1 MFTKEHV
8 KSKITYCGDK
18 VSEKHIKCTTEEE
31 FIKVVT
37 ARCLMIERKYWR
49 GEYLPN
55 QVYIGLN
62 INGSD
67 ESYRVGFRTMRY
79 DIEDAIMELF
89 EGISVEG
96 FSVCIDGIS
105 AQIVDDKKRTESFMR
120 HLEIERNVDKVI
132 FRR

>member
-1 MFTKEHV
+1 MFTKEHI